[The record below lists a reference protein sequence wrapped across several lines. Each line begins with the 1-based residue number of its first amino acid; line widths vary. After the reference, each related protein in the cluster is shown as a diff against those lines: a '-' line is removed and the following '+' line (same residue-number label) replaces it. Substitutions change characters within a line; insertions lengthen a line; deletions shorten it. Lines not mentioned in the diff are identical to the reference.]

1 MRRVS
6 PIAIFALACGM
17 LAAAPVSA
25 QEFQQQPLDTVA
37 SAQVAQGP
45 PPQGGG
51 PLPGLDNGGMSP
63 GEIQKLFDAYL
74 VMEAQQA
81 LELSDQQYPQFLSR
95 LRTLQETRRRNQQE
109 RNQLMNQLQRLTN
122 PRAAARGDEAMIK
135 ERLAGLQELESR
147 NAAEM
152 RKAYNALDE
161 VLDVRQQARFRV
173 FEEQIERRK
182 IELLMRA
189 RQQNRQNQQGP
200 NPNPPIRRP
209 NPPPPQ

>member
-1 MRRVS
+1 MKTLVL
-6 PIAIFALACGM
+6 IAALTI
-17 LAAAPVSA
+17 AAPAVGQDISR
-25 QEFQQQPLDTVA
+25 PLPTVA
-37 SAQVAQGP
+37 SAEVGQGP
-45 PPQGGG
+45 PPQQGGG
-51 PLPGLDNGGMSP
+51 PLPGLDNRDMTP

-74 VMEAQQA
+74 VMEVQQA
-81 LELSDQQYPQFLSR
+81 LQLNDQQYPQFLSR
-95 LRTLQETRRRNQQE
+95 LRTLQETRRKNQQE

-122 PRAAARGDEAMIK
+122 PRAQVRGDEAMIK
-135 ERLAGLQELESR
+135 ERLTGLQELESR

-189 RQQNRQNQQGP
+189 RQQNRQNNQQGP
-200 NPNPPIRRP
+200 NANPPVRRP
-209 NPPPPQ
+209 PGQ

>member
-1 MRRVS
+1 MRRV
-6 PIAIFALACGM
+6 PLIAIAFVAMATVALPTVALAKVGQEYQ
-17 LAAAPVSA
+17 A
-25 QEFQQQPLDTVA
+25 QPQN
-37 SAQVAQGP
+37 P

-51 PLPGLDNGGMSP
+51 PLPGLDNGDMTP

-81 LELSDQQYPQFLSR
+81 LQLSDQQYPQFLSR
-95 LRTLQETRRRNQQE
+95 LRTLQETRRKNQQE

-122 PRAAARGDEAMIK
+122 PRAQVRGDEAMIK
-135 ERLAGLQELESR
+135 ERLTGLQELESR
-147 NAAEM
+147 NNAEM

-161 VLDVRQQARFRV
+161 VLDIRQQARFRV

-189 RQQNRQNQQGP
+189 RQQNRPNQQGP
-200 NPNPPIRRP
+200 NAKPPLKPRP
-209 NPPPPQ
+209 QG